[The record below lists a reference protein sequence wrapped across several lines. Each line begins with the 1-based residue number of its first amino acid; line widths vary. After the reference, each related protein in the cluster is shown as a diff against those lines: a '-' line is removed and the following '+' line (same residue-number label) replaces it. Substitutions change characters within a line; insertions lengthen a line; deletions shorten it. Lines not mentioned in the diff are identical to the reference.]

1 MRVYEEKRGGRD
13 ETLTDPIA
21 LFPPGPAFSGRALTS
36 SRRQEKFMLMNEAV
50 TCLAFSRDADMLASA
65 STDGQIKVCVCAER
79 EPGAAS
85 TFLTHALV
93 RSFAG
98 VENGHGPVLAA
109 L

>member
-1 MRVYEEKRGGRD
+1 
-13 ETLTDPIA
+13 
-21 LFPPGPAFSGRALTS
+21 
-36 SRRQEKFMLMNEAV
+36 MLMNEAV